1 MRLLALLL
9 LILPGLAAAQSWT
22 PINQTGSPLA
32 LRGASY
38 CYAGKFSGTQC
49 VVIGCTP
56 QRALGL
62 YLVSPSLAINGMRDA
77 QLSVDQRV
85 YGAVNFVLHEGAQ
98 DMFVHD
104 FSRDTVDNL
113 LTPLRSGRSF
123 SLDFQEGSN
132 AFSIAGVLAGS
143 SSAIAYA
150 ESACPAPVQRPVTNP
165 EAQALAMLVE
175 SCSHSGGLTPLSSPL
190 SRPVDLDGVPPMD
203 LQLDFGEARCNEY
216 GSALHCGS
224 AGCRKDLFQAVPG
237 GYRLVFSENIYGI
250 ETGPGG
256 VVTMSAHGSF
266 CNRVGAAGCT
276 ITFRFINGEFTLI
289 DKR

>member
-1 MRLLALLL
+1 MRILALLL
-9 LILPGLAAAQSWT
+9 LCLPGLAVAQSWT

-85 YGAVNFVLHEGAQ
+85 YGAVDFVQHEGAQ

-104 FSRDTVDNL
+104 FSRDTVGSL

-123 SLDFQEGSN
+123 SLDFQEGSD
-132 AFSIAGVLAGS
+132 AFSISGVLAGS

-165 EAQALAMLVE
+165 EAQALAMLE
-175 SCSHSGGLTPLSSPL
+175 QDCSNMGGLGPMSSSL

-203 LQLDFGEARCNEY
+203 LMLDYGDVRCNSS
-216 GSALHCGS
+216 GGRLFCGS
-224 AGCRKDLFQAVPG
+224 AGCRQDLFQGVPG
-237 GYRLVFSENIYGI
+237 GYRSIFQGNIYGF

-276 ITFRFINGEFTLI
+276 MTFRFINGEFTLI